1 MGPSL
6 KEHWLHLEKRKGP
19 VMAAR
24 GSYFWH
30 LFCLFVLWLLHV
42 ACGILV
48 PWPVIKPGPSA
59 VEAWSPNHGCMPSCS
74 VMSDCL
80 QPPWV
85 VAPQVPLSMELPMQE
100 CWSGLPFPSP
110 GDLPDPGLEL
120 MSPALVGGFF
130 ITEPPGK
137 LPKDHQEIPL
147 THFHWEI
154 LHAVSPHSF
163 IPSLS
168 RYCHIK
174 QQSHYFA
181 DRTMRSWPLFIYKIL
196 FGFE

>member
-1 MGPSL
+1 
-6 KEHWLHLEKRKGP
+6 
-19 VMAAR
+19 
-24 GSYFWH
+24 
-30 LFCLFVLWLLHV
+30 
-42 ACGILV
+42 
-48 PWPVIKPGPSA
+48 
-59 VEAWSPNHGCMPSCS
+59 
-74 VMSDCL
+74 
-80 QPPWV
+80 
-85 VAPQVPLSMELPMQE
+85 MQE

-154 LHAVSPHSF
+154 LHAVSPYSL

-181 DRTMRSWPLFIYKIL
+181 DRTMRSWPLFKYKIL